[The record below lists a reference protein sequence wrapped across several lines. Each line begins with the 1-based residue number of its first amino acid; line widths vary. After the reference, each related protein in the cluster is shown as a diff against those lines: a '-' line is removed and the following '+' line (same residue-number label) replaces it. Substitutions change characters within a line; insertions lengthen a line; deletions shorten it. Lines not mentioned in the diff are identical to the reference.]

1 MQFKYDT
8 KPTYT
13 VITPIYDIVDANLT
27 ANLTQ
32 QIADLTA
39 NGSENYIID
48 LENCDK
54 ADITSL
60 NKILLLHEQTYEQQK
75 SLVFIGL
82 SEEVAKSFKLADED
96 RVLNIAPTLIEAVDI
111 ISMEILERDILNE
124 E

>member
-13 VITPIYDIVDANLT
+13 VITPVYNSIDANLT

-32 QIADLTA
+32 QIRDLTSK
-39 NGSENYIID
+39 GSKNFIVD
-48 LENCDK
+48 LQNCLT
-54 ADITSL
+54 ADRKSL
-60 NKILLLHEQTYEQQK
+60 SDIFSLHEHSYEANS
-75 SLVFIGL
+75 SLVFIGASDSVVKEL
-82 SEEVAKSFKLADED
+82 KDEDED
-96 RVLNIAPTLIEAVDI
+96 RILNIAPTMIEAVDI